1 MEKVWERRSHAF
13 LPNYT
18 SGVKCHGSLERHQK
32 IGKLIRLV
40 HKGNRS
46 ECTNYRGISLL
57 CLPGR
62 VPSLLKKDKAKKLKQ
77 KWRTPSAVV
86 VAPVELQNKSP
97 LFSKFSR
104 NSGSMPIAKDLYT
117 CFVDLGN
124 VYGRVPCEKLWGV
137 LRELGVDGRLVL
149 AVM

>member
-1 MEKVWERRSHAF
+1 M
-13 LPNYT
+13 
-18 SGVKCHGSLERHQK
+18 
-32 IGKLIRLV
+32 
-40 HKGNRS
+40 
-46 ECTNYRGISLL
+46 
-57 CLPGR
+57 
-62 VPSLLKKDKAKKLKQ
+62 PSLLKKDKAKKLKQ